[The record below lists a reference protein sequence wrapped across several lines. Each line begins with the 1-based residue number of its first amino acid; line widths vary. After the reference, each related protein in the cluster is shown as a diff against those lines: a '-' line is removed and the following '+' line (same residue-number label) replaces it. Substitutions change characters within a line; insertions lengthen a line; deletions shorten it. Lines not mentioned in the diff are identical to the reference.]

1 MSKLRFLHTADLHLD
16 TPFKGMTGLPI
27 ERFDQLRNST
37 FEAFSDLIE
46 YAIKTK
52 PDFVL
57 IVGDIYDG
65 EDRSLRAQLKFQEG
79 MKKLDEA
86 DIPVFISYGNHDH
99 LKGNWTRFDLPGNVH
114 VFDEKVGAR
123 TLNIRGET
131 VNVYGFSY
139 GERHIREAM
148 VEQYP
153 VAPSEG
159 IHIGLLHGSLVG
171 DESHA
176 VYAPFTKEALLS
188 KRYDYWALGHIH
200 KRQQLHQEPPIVY
213 PGNLQGRHRNE
224 RGMKGFYE
232 VALSKGD
239 AQLEFVPASTI
250 VFEQISIS
258 CAGIKHAGQWFEV
271 CTTELDAFQAKQGAS
286 ILELQMIDIDED
298 AAELFNQSTEEEWL
312 MTLREFLQE
321 REPFVWISRISY
333 ERTFINHDV
342 TEALINPIISTME
355 SWTSEQWQDVLQDV
369 YQHARSLKYL
379 ERLTEDDFND
389 IRTEAEKRLIAEL
402 SERK

>member
-1 MSKLRFLHTADLHLD
+1 MSKIRFLHTADLHLD

-37 FEAFSDLIE
+37 FEAFSNLIKH
-46 YAIKTK
+46 AIKTK

-65 EDRSLRAQLKFQEG
+65 EDRSLRAQLKFQTG
-79 MKKLDEA
+79 MKKLDAA
-86 DIPVFISYGNHDH
+86 DIPVLISYGNHDH
-99 LKGNWTRFDLPGNVH
+99 LKGNWTRFDLPKNVH
-114 VFDEKVGAR
+114 VFDEKVGTR
-123 TLNIRGET
+123 TLKIRGET
-131 VNVYGFSY
+131 VNIYGFSY

-232 VALSKGD
+232 VMLSKED

-250 VFEQISIS
+250 VFEQLPIS
-258 CAGIKHAGQWFEV
+258 CAGVKHAGQWFEV
-271 CTTELDAFQAKQGAS
+271 CTTALDAFQAKQGAA
-286 ILELQMIDIDED
+286 IIELQMIDIDED
-298 AAELFNQSTEEEWL
+298 AAELFKQSTDEEWL

-321 REPFVWISRISY
+321 LEPFVWISRISY

-342 TEALINPIISTME
+342 TETLMNPIISTME

-379 ERLTEDDFND
+379 ERLTEDDFID
-389 IRTEAEKRLIAEL
+389 IQAEAEKQLIAEL